1 MWPFNTR
8 RERRLEAELDAV
20 KADRERIRGERNQ
33 FEQDRN
39 AAKAAAKTAARQFV
53 EADEK
58 YVDTCIVN
66 ELLTADLTKARER
79 LAEYGG
85 RRTVSEVLE
94 EHDVHRKALAEALH
108 AGLHL
113 NWNQLIVL
121 ARSTY
126 DGAAGWKADYEAEKQ
141 RADRAEASLS
151 DASSADIE
159 AWDRRVKVRTA
170 WTRPRDLEKRPIE
183 GGSGRPTHPATEL
196 RQALE
201 RCRALQ
207 ARLDAY
213 GKQAAS

>member
-1 MWPFNTR
+1 MFGLTTN
-8 RERRLEAELDAV
+8 RRLRAEVA
-20 KADRERIRGERNQ
+20 
-33 FEQDRN
+33 
-39 AAKAAAKTAARQFV
+39 AAKAETNRLRDERDAAVEEASAYQASAETAARQFV
-53 EADEK
+53 EVDEK
-58 YVDTCIVN
+58 YTDTCIVN
-66 ELLTADLTKARER
+66 ELLTADLAKAKGK
-79 LAEYGG
+79 LAEYEG
-85 RRTVSEVLE
+85 RRTVGEVLE

-113 NWNQLIVL
+113 NWAQLIVL
-121 ARSTY
+121 ARGTY
-126 DGAAGWKADYEAEKQ
+126 DGGADFKADYEAEKQ

-151 DASSADIE
+151 EASSADIE
-159 AWDRRVKVRTA
+159 AWDSRVKVRNA